1 MNKVVTYCVYL
12 NHDDGFGYILD
23 GMFDSYQEAKKSLD
37 IAKSNGLDGWVIEN
51 TDILVCNESDVND
64 NRGYY
69 ELRFDDS
76 VIPNADWPNWVDVF
90 FTYKDA
96 KVAADKIMNHFKIN
110 IEIHYITELDP
121 DMENE

>member
-12 NHDDGFGYILD
+12 NHDDGFGYIFD
-23 GMFDSYQEAKKSLD
+23 GMFDSYTEAKKSLD

-51 TDILVCNESDVND
+51 TDILVGNENDVND

-90 FTYKDA
+90 FNYKDA
-96 KVAADKIMNHFKIN
+96 KVAADRIMNHFKVDV
-110 IEIHYITELDP
+110 EIHYITELDP